1 MNLRRSSTLV
11 NVIYEEVTEIMK
23 LRLNMVNITVVT
35 WEREN
40 NAECVTSVKNR
51 LNISYNVKAYTRK
64 LAGKSMNGWWKLKFN
79 IEELKQMMT
88 CPYKAQFKSWTIVLS
103 ETTHQIMNQQWTR
116 MRKQSHIRGILET

>member
-23 LRLNMVNITVVT
+23 LRLNMVKITVVT
-35 WEREN
+35 WERGN

-88 CPYKAQFKSWTIVLS
+88 CP
-103 ETTHQIMNQQWTR
+103 
-116 MRKQSHIRGILET
+116 